1 MLNSRSSCYGH
12 CVGLIGSIT
21 ALAPTLLVASASAV
35 DLTVSSVE
43 VNQAINSGSMTLVA
57 KNATVVRVKVGV
69 AGSAAAVPNVDA
81 ELRIYANGVEI
92 PGSPFFSSNGP
103 ITAPLAPNLANEN
116 DTLNFLCVPPQ
127 SGDVDFVV
135 IVNPLHK
142 VLETNYSN
150 NSGQLLDKNFVCRKM
165 VELAYVSVNYTP
177 GGGEPPLWMI
187 EPGVGDAFLRGIYK
201 TGDWNYHRSPL
212 GALTWNSNINSSNNT
227 LLSTLNDIRNITIPA
242 AGYPKPE
249 FIYGWL
255 PGNPYSG
262 NGQAIGIPGAAAFG
276 NSEENRF
283 QRTFAH
289 EVGHLWGQQHN
300 SSSIATIGFDVVN
313 GLKDPLNLASVMPTS
328 KKDVMFAGLLT
339 NEAWVAA
346 VTFNDCIGDSRAAC
360 AAAGGEGEGEGG
372 ASDAASSAGTSGEM
386 QCIRLAGEYH
396 RARGVMTLQPSLR
409 LDSAL
414 PTVNDP
420 MGDAEVRAYSAAGR
434 LLSKLRI
441 RTDSLMESCAGTGQL
456 ERTPVYVTLPESIA
470 SQWIARVEIRDVKS
484 GALLARQL
492 RSPNAPVASIMSIA
506 PTGVIDA
513 GGPLPDDKPGEALA
527 GEVEVAWA
535 ASDADGDR
543 MEAALLYSPDGGT
556 AWYPVVVSQRVG
568 TGTEER
574 TRFSTAN
581 LPQSVG
587 PNGRLKLRVSD
598 GLNQSDVEFP
608 QGMMLGIGSPPDVHI
623 VSPNDNITVP
633 QHASVVFQASAW
645 DMEDRLLPESSI
657 EWTSDIDGPVG
668 TGRLFTSGNLSVG
681 AHNLTLK
688 GTDSSGLST
697 LKVIKVIVAAR
708 AVRSPDLNADGAV
721 NAADL
726 SILLGEWANDSFA
739 DLDLSGSV
747 GASDLAIL
755 LGAFS

>member
-1 MLNSRSSCYGH
+1 MSSSRSCCSGNR
-12 CVGLIGSIT
+12 VGVFASIL
-21 ALAPTLLVASASAV
+21 ALAPTLLVASAFAV

-69 AGSAAAVPNVDA
+69 TGSAVAVPNVDA
-81 ELRIYANGVEI
+81 ELRVYSNGLEI
-92 PGSPFFSSNGP
+92 PESPFFSSNGP
-103 ITAPLAPNLANEN
+103 ITAPLSPNLANEN
-116 DTLNFLCVPPQ
+116 DTLNFHCVPPQ

-135 IVNPLHK
+135 IVNPLHA
-142 VLETNYSN
+142 VTESNYTN
-150 NSGQLLDKNFVCRKM
+150 NSGQLLNKSFVCRKM
-165 VELAYVSVNYTP
+165 VELAYVSVNYVP
-177 GGGEPPLWMI
+177 GGGEAPLWMI

-212 GALTWNSNINSSNNT
+212 GALTWTSNINSSNNT
-227 LLSTLNDIRNITIPA
+227 LLSSLNDIRNITIPA

-249 FIYGWL
+249 FIFGWL

-276 NSEENRF
+276 NSEQSRF

-300 SSSIATIGFDVVN
+300 SLTIATIGFDVVN
-313 GLKDPLNLASVMPTS
+313 GLKDPLDLASVMPTS

-346 VTFNDCIGDSRAAC
+346 VTFNDCINDARSAC
-360 AAAGGEGEGEGG
+360 ASAGGEGEGDGG
-372 ASDAASSAGTSGEM
+372 ASDAPAPVVVNGEV
-386 QCIRLAGEYH
+386 QCIRIAGEYH
-396 RARGVMTLQPSLR
+396 RQRGTITLQPSLR

-414 PTVNDP
+414 PTANDP
-420 MGDAEVRAYSAAGR
+420 QGDAEIRAYSPAGR
-434 LLSKLRI
+434 LLTKLRT
-441 RTDSLMESCAGTGQL
+441 RTDTLLENCAGTGQL
-456 ERTPVYVTLPESIA
+456 DRTPLYVVLPESIA
-470 SQWIARVEIRDVKS
+470 GQWIARIEIRDVKS

-492 RSPNAPVASIMSIA
+492 RSPNAPVASIMAIA
-506 PTGVIDA
+506 PAGTIDA
-513 GGPLPDDKPGEALA
+513 GGPLPDDGPGEALD
-527 GEVEVAWA
+527 GEVEIAWA

-543 MEAALLYSPDGGT
+543 MEATLLYSPDGGT
-556 AWYPVVVSQRVG
+556 AWYPVVVSQRVD
-568 TGTEER
+568 TGMDER
-574 TRFSTAN
+574 TKFSTAN

-587 PNGRLKLRVSD
+587 PNGRFKLRVSD

-623 VSPNDNITVP
+623 ISPNTDITVP
-633 QHASVVFQASAW
+633 QHSSVVFQASGW

-657 EWTSDIDGPVG
+657 EWTSDLDGPVG
-668 TGRLFTSGNLSVG
+668 TGRLFTNGNLSVG
-681 AHNLTLK
+681 IHNLTLK

-697 LKVIKVIVAAR
+697 IKTMKVTIASRV
-708 AVRSPDLNADGAV
+708 VRTPDLNADGVV

-726 SILLGEWANDSFA
+726 SILLGEWGNDSFA
-739 DLDLSGSV
+739 DLDLNGSV
-747 GASDLAIL
+747 DAGDLAIL